1 VTGEL
6 ELRER
11 GRVSWGGMVKS
22 GGGSRPF
29 TGAGGERGAEHRARN
44 SGTAGGGD

>member
-11 GRVSWGGMVKS
+11 GRVNWGGVVKS

-29 TGAGGERGAEHRARN
+29 IGAEHQARN
-44 SGTAGGGD
+44 SGTAGDGD